1 MIAYA
6 DLAAALDR
14 WRVRNG
20 LPITGS
26 APPPPAANV
35 AAVLTARPAP
45 APAPVAAPPPPVART
60 APPPAPAPAPAAMLV
75 DDEVDADMLES
86 ADEYDN
92 EGQDFAVSF
101 SGPPAAASGSVGGTI
116 GGTIGDED
124 VEESTHIGAAVGGDE
139 AFGASPTTAVPP
151 PSQWPEAKE
160 WPAEATAAAA
170 YGWGQ
175 SHRPETASGD
185 DDSTIVGGGKK
196 R

>member
-14 WRVRNG
+14 WRARNG
-20 LPITGS
+20 LPITSS
-26 APPPPAANV
+26 APPAPVANV
-35 AAVLTARPAP
+35 AAVLPPSRPAP
-45 APAPVAAPPPPVART
+45 APAPVAAPTPPPPART
-60 APPPAPAPAPAAMLV
+60 APPSPPPAAAAVVV
-75 DDEVDADMLES
+75 DDEVDADMLEA

-92 EGQDFAVSF
+92 EGQDFAMSF
-101 SGPPAAASGSVGGTI
+101 GGPPAAASGSI
-116 GGTIGDED
+116 GGTIGDEE

-139 AFGASPTTAVPP
+139 AFGAAPTTAVPP

-160 WPAEATAAAA
+160 WPAEATSAAA

-175 SHRPETASGD
+175 GHRPDAGGGE

>member
-26 APPPPAANV
+26 APPPPVANV
-35 AAVLTARPAP
+35 AAVLTPRPAP

-60 APPPAPAPAPAAMLV
+60 APPPAPAPAAAAMLV
-75 DDEVDADMLES
+75 DDEVDADMLET

-92 EGQDFAVSF
+92 EGQDFAMSF
-101 SGPPAAASGSVGGTI
+101 SGPPAAASGSIGGTI
-116 GGTIGDED
+116 GGTIGDDD
-124 VEESTHIGAAVGGDE
+124 VEESTHIGAGVGGDD

-175 SHRPETASGD
+175 SHRPETATGD

>member
-26 APPPPAANV
+26 APPPPMASV
-35 AAVLTARPAP
+35 AAVLPSRPAP
-45 APAPVAAPPPPVART
+45 APPVAARP
-60 APPPAPAPAPAAMLV
+60 APPPAPAPAPAAIV
-75 DDEVDADMLES
+75 DDDEVDADMLET

-92 EGQDFAVSF
+92 EGQDFAMSF
-101 SGPPAAASGSVGGTI
+101 SGPPAAASGSI
-116 GGTIGDED
+116 GGRVGDDE
-124 VEESTHIGAAVGGDE
+124 VEESTHIGAGVAVDE
-139 AFGASPTTAVPP
+139 AFGAAPTSAVPP

-175 SHRPETASGD
+175 SHRPETGTGE